1 MSTLKHITSTD
12 NKRITK
18 ADNKRST
25 NAEKQKRFRDK
36 QKDKGKKQVRG
47 YVTPQ
52 AMDCYEQLFKKTK
65 WTDSEML
72 SNALRITY
80 AAYKCGQ
87 IKLLNE
93 WLKDHEK

>member
-1 MSTLKHITSTD
+1 MTT
-12 NKRITK
+12 
-18 ADNKRST
+18 NKRSA
-25 NAEKQKRFRDK
+25 NAEKQKRYREK
-36 QKDKGKKQVRG
+36 QKQIGKKQVRG

-52 AMDCYEQLFKKTK
+52 AMDCYNELSGKTG

-93 WLKDHEK
+93 WLKDHQK

>member
-1 MSTLKHITSTD
+1 MK
-12 NKRITK
+12 NVKMQ
-18 ADNKRST
+18 A
-25 NAEKQKRFRDK
+25 NAEKQRRFRERQK
-36 QKDKGKKQVRG
+36 QLGKHQVRG
-47 YVTPQ
+47 YVTQQ
-52 AMDCYEQLFKKTK
+52 AMQSYQEIADKTG
-65 WTDSEML
+65 WTDSEIL